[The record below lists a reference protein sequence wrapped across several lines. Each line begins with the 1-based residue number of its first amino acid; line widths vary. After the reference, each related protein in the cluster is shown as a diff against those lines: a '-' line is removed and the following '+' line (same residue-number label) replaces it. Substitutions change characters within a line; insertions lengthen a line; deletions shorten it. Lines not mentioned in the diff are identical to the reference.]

1 MAKTV
6 DIARSNL
13 QNLTS
18 EHTITRPKR
27 SVSDAKEYVLQL
39 DEDAKFPKIG
49 LLVDRA
55 DIKNIALKM
64 GLWSVKEG
72 KQQLLISTAF
82 LAVQYFLIKKR
93 C

>member
-18 EHTITRPKR
+18 ESGSTRPKR
-27 SVSDAKEYVLQL
+27 SVSDAKKYLLQL
-39 DEDAKFPKIG
+39 DEAAKLPKIG

-55 DIKNIALKM
+55 DIKNIALEM
-64 GLWSVKEG
+64 GLWSVKSG
-72 KQQLLISTAF
+72 KEELLISTTF

-93 C
+93 